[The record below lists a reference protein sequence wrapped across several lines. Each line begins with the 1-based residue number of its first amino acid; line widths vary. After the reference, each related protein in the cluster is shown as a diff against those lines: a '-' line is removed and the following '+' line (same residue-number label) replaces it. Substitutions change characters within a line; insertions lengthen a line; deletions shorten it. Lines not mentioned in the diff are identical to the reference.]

1 MSISIS
7 EHRASKHKP
16 SPRRLPLRIEHRRTN
31 LYLRLAICLPPHKPL
46 PPPCRLSTSA
56 QTSKPRAHTLSREAL
71 ASLIFPFLDLDIKYF
86 DLGILHRDATDDNV
100 TVESAEATLKYN
112 VAIKCATITPG
123 KPKIQKQ
130 IIISRPVQYL
140 FSMCSE
146 SPSFARMSQNMFQY
160 RATDA
165 VIKGPGKLKLVFEG
179 KEQQID
185 LEVFNFT
192 RAGGVAISMY
202 NTDMPINAF
211 AASSMA
217 TTYEKKWPL
226 YLSTKNTILK
236 KYDGRFKDIF
246 QEVYEAEWKSKFEA
260 AGIWYEHR
268 LIDDMVAYAVKSEGG
283 YVWACKNYDGDVQSD
298 FLAQESS
305 IEERSKELKSKY
317 ETASKLEKLI
327 KEIYEKIA
335 YLQNVIALLQKKEVA
350 DAVEK
355 ADKANAKNVQLQELI
370 AEYQY
375 CNVHGLDWRSTSQ
388 LQELYIFLWTTSNIF
403 TRNTMLLISVAYFAF
418 MGYVNLAIVWFL

>member
-7 EHRASKHKP
+7 EHR
-16 SPRRLPLRIEHRRTN
+16 
-31 LYLRLAICLPPHKPL
+31 
-46 PPPCRLSTSA
+46 
-56 QTSKPRAHTLSREAL
+56 AL

-146 SPSFARMSQNMFQY
+146 SPSFARMSQNMFQPICIGRHAFGDQY

-202 NTDMPINAF
+202 NTDMPIHAF

-260 AGIWYEHR
+260 AGIW
-268 LIDDMVAYAVKSEGG
+268 
-283 YVWACKNYDGDVQSD
+283 
-298 FLAQESS
+298 
-305 IEERSKELKSKY
+305 
-317 ETASKLEKLI
+317 
-327 KEIYEKIA
+327 YEKIA

-388 LQELYIFLWTTSNIF
+388 LQELLEQGRWQLKRPSSVS
-403 TRNTMLLISVAYFAF
+403 RELKKMLKEGAYW
-418 MGYVNLAIVWFL
+418 GK

>member
-31 LYLRLAICLPPHKPL
+31 LYLRLAICL

-86 DLGILHRDATDDNV
+86 DSGILHRDATDDNV

-123 KPKIQKQ
+123 
-130 IIISRPVQYL
+130 RHA
-140 FSMCSE
+140 FGD
-146 SPSFARMSQNMFQY
+146 QY

-202 NTDMPINAF
+202 NTDMVK
-211 AASSMA
+211 
-217 TTYEKKWPL
+217 T
-226 YLSTKNTILK
+226 K
-236 KYDGRFKDIF
+236 KYI
-246 QEVYEAEWKSKFEA
+246 
-260 AGIWYEHR
+260 
-268 LIDDMVAYAVKSEGG
+268 L
-283 YVWACKNYDGDVQSD
+283 
-298 FLAQESS
+298 
-305 IEERSKELKSKY
+305 
-317 ETASKLEKLI
+317 
-327 KEIYEKIA
+327 
-335 YLQNVIALLQKKEVA
+335 
-350 DAVEK
+350 
-355 ADKANAKNVQLQELI
+355 
-370 AEYQY
+370 
-375 CNVHGLDWRSTSQ
+375 
-388 LQELYIFLWTTSNIF
+388 
-403 TRNTMLLISVAYFAF
+403 
-418 MGYVNLAIVWFL
+418 

>member
-31 LYLRLAICLPPHKPL
+31 LYLRLAICL

-146 SPSFARMSQNMFQY
+146 SPSFARMSQNMFQVKDIKINILLFSWLKPICIGRHAFGDQC

-202 NTDMPINAF
+202 NTDMPIHAF

-260 AGIWYEHR
+260 AGIW
-268 LIDDMVAYAVKSEGG
+268 
-283 YVWACKNYDGDVQSD
+283 
-298 FLAQESS
+298 
-305 IEERSKELKSKY
+305 
-317 ETASKLEKLI
+317 
-327 KEIYEKIA
+327 
-335 YLQNVIALLQKKEVA
+335 
-350 DAVEK
+350 
-355 ADKANAKNVQLQELI
+355 
-370 AEYQY
+370 
-375 CNVHGLDWRSTSQ
+375 
-388 LQELYIFLWTTSNIF
+388 
-403 TRNTMLLISVAYFAF
+403 
-418 MGYVNLAIVWFL
+418 